1 MQVAGIGLL
10 KAHQSGRELQMPS
23 TLKLRQARSRDRY
36 RAIVDAATKIFGR
49 KGIDGSSLT
58 EVAKLAKVPLSSIY
72 DYFDNKEALV
82 VAIPERNFEELYQLM
97 DTEAVK
103 AVSCND
109 RLRRLFLRT
118 FRYIVDNP
126 DWGRVFFLEIWP
138 SVTAKRSEIRKSVDE
153 YGQRYIEIIKEGVVS
168 GEFAPRT
175 DPYLTMSL
183 LMGAMTHLVSVWLIY
198 GKKFD
203 LQAKAAEAYK
213 SLSMGFCR

>member
-1 MQVAGIGLL
+1 
-10 KAHQSGRELQMPS
+10 MPS

-36 RAIVDAATKIFGR
+36 RRIVDAATKLFGR
-49 KGIDGSSLT
+49 NGIDGSSIT

-72 DYFDNKEALV
+72 DYFENKEALI
-82 VAIPERNFEELYQLM
+82 VAIPERNFEELYELM
-97 DTEAVK
+97 DAEAVK

-118 FRYIVDNP
+118 FEYIGDNP
-126 DWGRVFFLEIWP
+126 HWGRVFFLEIWP
-138 SVTAKRSEIRKSVDE
+138 SVIARRPEIRKSVDE
-153 YGQRYIEIIKEGVVS
+153 YGQRYIAILKEGIAA
-168 GEFAPRT
+168 GEFAVRT

-203 LQAKAAEAYK
+203 LQTKAAEAYD
-213 SLSMGFCR
+213 SLSRGFRR